1 MSQNT
6 VESIDIKGLKI
17 HPYGTH
23 NHIENKELQVRQRQ
37 EGRTDRLEDKLHLLV
52 LFVLILDIA
61 GAEHKLG
68 TVIVLLCR
76 GIVLEHLF
84 RRVEGSMAT
93 IKWS

>member
-1 MSQNT
+1 MSKNT
-6 VESIDIKGLKI
+6 VESIDIKGSKI

-23 NHIENKELQVRQRQ
+23 NHIENNQSKVRQGQ

-84 RRVEGSMAT
+84 RRVAGSMT
-93 IKWS
+93 RIKLS